1 MAINR
6 ASIAKELLPGLNA
19 VFGMEYG
26 EVNNEH
32 EPLYEIENSD
42 RAFEEEVLFTGF
54 GTAPTKGE
62 GASVSYDDAQE
73 SYTARYTAET
83 VALAF
88 AVTEEAMEDN
98 LYDTF
103 AKLRAR
109 GLARAMANTKQ
120 VKAANIYNN
129 GFTDTIGDGAAFF
142 SASHPTISDGLQ
154 SNLLGAADLSE
165 ATLETALTAIQ
176 KIKDDRGILIGAS
189 AVSLHIPVDYW
200 AVADR
205 VLSSPGNT
213 QTSAADANPTRTPSM
228 QPVTWGWFLKVTTLT
243 VALLTRMHG
252 LLKRTYRTARRCL
265 CGRRFRPRWSRTS
278 ILAIFDSKHGSV
290 TASVCRIGVA
300 GLVVLVNQQ
309 MREGG
314 FGHSLFILKGEIN
327 GYEY

>member
-6 ASIAKELLPGLNA
+6 ASISKELLPGLNA

-32 EPLYEIENSD
+32 EPLFEIENSD

-73 SYTARYTAET
+73 SYSARYTAET
-83 VALAF
+83 IALAF

-103 AKLRAR
+103 AKLRAK

-129 GFTDTIGDGAAFF
+129 GFSDTIGDGAAFF

-165 ATLETALTAIQ
+165 ATLETALTTAQ
-176 KIKDDRGILIGAS
+176 KTKDDRGILSGAS
-189 AVSLHIPVDYW
+189 VVSLHIPVDYW
-200 AVADR
+200 AVADKI
-205 VLSSPGNT
+205 LSSPGNT
-213 QTSAADANPTRTPSM
+213 GTSAASANPNTNAINAIRNMGMVPE
-228 QPVTWGWFLKVTTLT
+228 G
-243 VALLTRMHG
+243 
-252 LLKRTYRTARRCL
+252 YYIN
-265 CGRRFRPRWSRTS
+265 RRFTDTDAWFVKTDVPNGTKMFVRSPLQTKMEPD
-278 ILAIFDSKHGSV
+278 FDTGNLRFKARERYSFGVSDWRGWYGS
-290 TASVCRIGVA
+290 A
-300 GLVVLVNQQ
+300 G
-309 MREGG
+309 
-314 FGHSLFILKGEIN
+314 
-327 GYEY
+327 

>member
-6 ASIAKELLPGLNA
+6 ASISKELLPGLNA

-32 EPLYEIENSD
+32 EPLFDIENSD

-54 GTAPTKGE
+54 GSAPTKGE
-62 GASVSYDDAQE
+62 GAAVSYDDAQE

-83 VALAF
+83 IALAF

-120 VKAANIYNN
+120 VKAAALFNN
-129 GFTDTIGDGAAFF
+129 GFSTAIGDGAAFF
-142 SASHPTISDGLQ
+142 SAAHPTISAGNQ

-165 ATLETALTAIQ
+165 ATLEAALTALQQIE
-176 KIKDDRGILIGAS
+176 DDRGILIGAS
-189 AVSLHIPVDYW
+189 AVSLHVPVDSW
-200 AVADR
+200 AIADR

-213 QTSAADANPTRTPSM
+213 QTSAAQANPNNNAINATRHLGMVPEGYYINRRFTDTDAWFVKTDVPNGTKMFVRTPLQTKM
-228 QPVTWGWFLKVTTLT
+228 EPDFDTGNIRFK
-243 VALLTRMHG
+243 
-252 LLKRTYRTARRCL
+252 ARERYSF
-265 CGRRFRPRWSRTS
+265 GVSDWRGF
-278 ILAIFDSKHGSV
+278 FGS
-290 TASVCRIGVA
+290 
-300 GLVVLVNQQ
+300 
-309 MREGG
+309 EG
-314 FGHSLFILKGEIN
+314 
-327 GYEY
+327 

>member
-26 EVNNEH
+26 EVNNEL

-42 RAFEEEVLFTGF
+42 RAFEEEVLFTSF
-54 GTAPTKGE
+54 GSAPTKGE
-62 GASVSYDDAQE
+62 GAAVTYDDAQE

-103 AKLRAR
+103 AKLRAK

-120 VKAANIYNN
+120 VKAANVFNN

-142 SASHPTISDGLQ
+142 STAHPTVGDGNQ
-154 SNLLGAADLSE
+154 SNLIAASDLAES
-165 ATLETALTAIQ
+165 TLETALTNVQ

-189 AVSLHIPVDYW
+189 AVSLHIPVDSW
-200 AVADR
+200 AIADR

-213 QTSAADANPTRTPSM
+213 QASGGQAANPNINAINAVRHLGMLPE
-228 QPVTWGWFLKVTTLT
+228 GY
-243 VALLTRMHG
+243 HIN
-252 LLKRTYRTARRCL
+252 
-265 CGRRFRPRWSRTS
+265 RRFTDTTS
-278 ILAIFDSKHGSV
+278 WFIKTDVPNGTKMFVRSPLQTKMEPDFDTGNLRFKARERYSFGVSDWRGWAGSLG
-290 TASVCRIGVA
+290 T
-300 GLVVLVNQQ
+300 
-309 MREGG
+309 
-314 FGHSLFILKGEIN
+314 
-327 GYEY
+327 

>member
-6 ASIAKELLPGLNA
+6 ASISKELLPGLNA

-32 EPLYEIENSD
+32 EPLFEVENSD

-62 GASVSYDDAQE
+62 GSAVSYDDAQE

-103 AKLRAR
+103 AKLRAK

-129 GFTDTIGDGAAFF
+129 GFSDTIGDGAAFF
-142 SASHPTISDGLQ
+142 SAAHPTISDGNQ
-154 SNLLGAADLSE
+154 SNLLAASDLSE
-165 ATLETALTAIQ
+165 ATLQTALTTAQ

-189 AVSLHIPVDYW
+189 VVSLHIPVDYW
-200 AVADR
+200 AVADK

-213 QTSAADANPTRTPSM
+213 GTSAADANPNTNAINAVRHMGMVPEGYFINRRFTDTDAWFVKTDVPNGTKMFVRSPLQTKM
-228 QPVTWGWFLKVTTLT
+228 EPDFDTGNLRFKARERYSFGVSDWRGWF
-243 VALLTRMHG
+243 
-252 LLKRTYRTARRCL
+252 
-265 CGRRFRPRWSRTS
+265 
-278 ILAIFDSKHGSV
+278 GS
-290 TASVCRIGVA
+290 A
-300 GLVVLVNQQ
+300 G
-309 MREGG
+309 
-314 FGHSLFILKGEIN
+314 
-327 GYEY
+327 